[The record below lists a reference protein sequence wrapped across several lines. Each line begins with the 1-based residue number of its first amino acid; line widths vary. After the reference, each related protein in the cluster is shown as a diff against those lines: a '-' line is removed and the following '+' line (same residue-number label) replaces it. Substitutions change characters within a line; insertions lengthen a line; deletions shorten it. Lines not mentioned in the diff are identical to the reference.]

1 MASGRP
7 QDTHGRAAPGSE
19 GRNRDSAR
27 GDRERGALGRDR
39 AERERANASLS
50 RDRGNRGNNPGNPN
64 APGYLDGDNQLTT
77 MPNGARVPVKDVRND
92 YIDAENRTIEEKA
105 GALVGGLL
113 GLGEKNPYHD
123 DDYGMPGNPTG
134 LGANYGFDAMQ
145 ALANFAGMVTGVP
158 FGTGYMVGKYA
169 YENITGNRVP
179 TVNLGHDVL
188 GGATASGQRPTPTGQ
203 GGQRTN
209 LNNDKG
215 RKGGQGGN
223 GLLKPKPAPQTSAPP
238 ATPPVQPPPQG
249 PSAGGPSKLPKPG
262 QKFQAPSYYAGDWL
276 WDEATQQVVWQPKQ
290 NGLLAA

>member
-50 RDRGNRGNNPGNPN
+50 RDRGNRGNNPGNPS
-64 APGYLDGDNQLTT
+64 APGYLDGDTQMTKVQ
-77 MPNGARVPVKDVRND
+77 GRSVQVKDLRND
-92 YIDAENRTIEEKA
+92 YMDYENRTIEEKVGGMLA
-105 GALVGGLL
+105 GALGLE
-113 GLGEKNPYHD
+113 EKNPFRD
-123 DDYGMPGNPTG
+123 PDYATPENPTG
-134 LGANYGFDAMQ
+134 RGANWGFDVIG
-145 ALANFAGMVTGVP
+145 ALASFAGLATGIPVKTGYDLVRGVTGFTP
-158 FGTGYMVGKYA
+158 PM
-169 YENITGNRVP
+169 
-179 TVNLGHDVL
+179 VNLGHDVL
-188 GGATASGQRPTPTGQ
+188 GGATASAQRPTPTGQ
-203 GGQRTN
+203 GGQRTD
-209 LNNDKG
+209 LNDDKG

-223 GLLKPKPAPQTSAPP
+223 GLLKPKPTPQTSAPP
-238 ATPPVQPPPQG
+238 VTPPVQPPPQG